1 MGKFCKYINGRLAC
15 KGRIPTLS
23 NQDGSYAVNDLD
35 KAELLQAQFKSAF
48 TTDDG
53 KHPFMQRTVPSTT
66 NLTSVTFTPASVL
79 KALKTI
85 KCKSAPGPDSMS
97 PCLLFN
103 LRYTL
108 CNNLSFLFT
117 ELFNEGVLPPVWLTS
132 IVTPVFKKGLVS
144 DPANY
149 RPISLTCIAC
159 RVMEKIVKDTV
170 MSYLYDHKLINKAQ
184 HGELRIFRGTDLWSG
199 VTGNATTY

>member
-1 MGKFCKYINGRLAC
+1 
-15 KGRIPTLS
+15 
-23 NQDGSYAVNDLD
+23 
-35 KAELLQAQFKSAF
+35 
-48 TTDDG
+48 
-53 KHPFMQRTVPSTT
+53 
-66 NLTSVTFTPASVL
+66 
-79 KALKTI
+79 
-85 KCKSAPGPDSMS
+85 MS

-108 CNNLSFLFT
+108 CHNLSFLFT
-117 ELFNEGVLPPVWLTS
+117 EIFNEGVLPPVWLTHIK
-132 IVTPVFKKGLVS
+132 IVTPVFKNGLVS

-184 HGELRIFRGTDLWSG
+184 HGFLTKHLTVSQLLECTNDWTLSMASCTHITTVDVKWLNEVNWVQKFCHYRSITFCETPFRSVPAALHHHSWCSNMRTPMWQAVMLNEAKTSRPRPRPGL
-199 VTGNATTY
+199 